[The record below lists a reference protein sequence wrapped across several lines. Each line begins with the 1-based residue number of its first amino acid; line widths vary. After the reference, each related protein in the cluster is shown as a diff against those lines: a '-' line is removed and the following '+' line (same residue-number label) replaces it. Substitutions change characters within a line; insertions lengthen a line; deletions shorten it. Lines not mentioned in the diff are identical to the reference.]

1 MPGDPR
7 SAEQTLSAPDI
18 MGGNRMLKGFDPS
31 SQHVEHDG
39 DEDEGQCGVT
49 RMPLSVLL
57 S

>member
-1 MPGDPR
+1 MTGTR